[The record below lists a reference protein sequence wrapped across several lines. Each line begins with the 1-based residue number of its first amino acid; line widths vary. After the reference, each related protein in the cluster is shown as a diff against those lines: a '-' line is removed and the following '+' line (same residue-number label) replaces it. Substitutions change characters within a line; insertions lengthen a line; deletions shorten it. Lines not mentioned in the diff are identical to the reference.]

1 MGNRV
6 KTRWIKWTRWIKFF
20 SSQKIWMCEWVSF
33 SVFPF
38 LLSCSAISSLCRV
51 HPCKAWKK
59 NALCV
64 GYWWVIFFFLYRC
77 ESNFLWSGLTYFI
90 ICLLNSATC
99 YSKFRS
105 LLLSNLISLLVWFY
119 GIKAVHIHKLQYRK
133 PTLKKNTVSCCC
145 GLAAECER
153 KALSFGLFTQLTY

>member
-1 MGNRV
+1 MDQIFQLSENLNVWMGVFLCLPFPTFLQCN
-6 KTRWIKWTRWIKFF
+6 
-20 SSQKIWMCEWVSF
+20 QQ
-33 SVFPF
+33 SVQ
-38 LLSCSAISSLCRV
+38 STSLQSV
-51 HPCKAWKK
+51 EK
-59 NALCV
+59 NALYV